1 MDQVFTRYIELVGQ
15 DKVKDDLK
23 KSIQQ
28 AITEENWDLVKEITR
43 LIEEYFNK

>member
-23 KSIQQ
+23 KSLQQ
-28 AITEENWDLVKEITR
+28 AITEENWDLVKEITQ
-43 LIEEYFNK
+43 LIENYFKK